1 MTNETQATLKGPMWK
16 QALLML
22 GGGVVLG
29 CGGCAGFN
37 YGLLTFGIL
46 GFVFGVAMVISGLI
60 GLVVAF
66 VRAIAQSGRR

>member
-1 MTNETQATLKGPMWK
+1 
-16 QALLML
+16 
-22 GGGVVLG
+22 VLG